1 MSHSFQSPNLETC
14 APKKGAQKNSG
25 HPGPGQKN
33 LVEPRHTSGM
43 PGIGPAKWNPP
54 FRTHSWIMAT
64 LSCNAAAASSAVI
77 RFVSAEHCWHQPRRV
92 RIARSAAN
100 SSRST
105 IISVVVLVR
114 FVRTVYFVSAMI
126 GDSFSAS
133 APTLLRARSTC
144 HRMPAFRVQASAC
157 PCENSTLDNR
167 HHLKAEL

>member
-77 RFVSAEHCWHQPRRV
+77 RFVSVKAFWGSLRDGGV
-92 RIARSAAN
+92 
-100 SSRST
+100 
-105 IISVVVLVR
+105 
-114 FVRTVYFVSAMI
+114 
-126 GDSFSAS
+126 
-133 APTLLRARSTC
+133 LRA
-144 HRMPAFRVQASAC
+144 
-157 PCENSTLDNR
+157 LG
-167 HHLKAEL
+167 